1 MPAQQRRDHL
11 REERRWTRLYQVLN
25 EEVQRKLINLR
36 LKINSMTDVARLP
49 TEILCHIFLLLAADP
64 TLKSH
69 IPLISITQVCRH
81 WRKVAIAL
89 PMLWTSLYPS
99 MSVRDVARSLRRS
112 NGLPLDFTI
121 SGVQGTAGHWEHFHE
136 HIGRCRRIA
145 IKDIPP
151 EWIADLQPWLDNPA
165 PLLEE
170 LVLSAVPSQSP
181 ISSDLDLTFFDQTTP
196 KLFKVRLDTIILP
209 RSSFHLFLN
218 ITHLEFSFGHGPKIG
233 CQIPSHRYILDLL
246 SCAPLLQDAL
256 IERYGTEPLPYFR
269 TYPADYKP
277 TRVKLDWLK
286 RLCVQGMAPIELGWM
301 EHIDVPVSCCI
312 KIGIDLSRHQN
323 LAPLLAL
330 LDNPSNGLRPL
341 LRVQETMFTGSSSG
355 GNQKSNDRDKLGV
368 HLWDPNSQLAVG
380 IVFRSPQSREQT
392 ELIVWMMSMTLFKR
406 YTPRC
411 LAWSTLSS
419 RFVMGP
425 GIYIRVLMGHTTI
438 TDLAFDDCHFVTDAL
453 KLLLASERSATTPFV
468 SSGPGT
474 AVDVVCPN
482 LAYLA
487 LSRCPTLPGTVL
499 VDLARVRDMRGKTL
513 RKLRIRQCDAVSK
526 RSVNDLRWIVE
537 EVEWDCEA
545 EWDGFSTMADMDP
558 EEALELQTM
567 DHEAVDEDDWETVE
581 HGDEYDVPESTTA
594 ESTTADGEEENDDG
608 SLERSFGALAMRG
621 RGNKSVE
628 TVTSHSRGRGRVA
641 RSLVSDAGE

>member
-1 MPAQQRRDHL
+1 M
-11 REERRWTRLYQVLN
+11 
-25 EEVQRKLINLR
+25 
-36 LKINSMTDVARLP
+36 
-49 TEILCHIFLLLAADP
+49 LAGDP
-64 TLKSH
+64 TIKSH
-69 IPLISITQVCRH
+69 VPLLSMTQVCRH

-89 PMLWTSLYPS
+89 PMLWTSLYPT

-121 SGVQGTAGHWEHFHE
+121 SGIQGTAGHWEHFHE
-136 HIGRCRRIA
+136 HIGRCKRIA

-170 LVLSAVPSQSP
+170 LVLSAVPSQHP

-196 KLFKVRLDTIILP
+196 LLYKVRLDTIILP
-209 RSSFHLFLN
+209 RSSFHLLLN

-256 IERYGTEPLPYFR
+256 IERYGTEHLPYFR
-269 TYPADYKP
+269 TYPPDYTP
-277 TRVKLDWLK
+277 TRVKLDHLRK
-286 RLCVQGMAPIELGWM
+286 MCVQGMAPIELGWM
-301 EHIDVPVSCCI
+301 EYIDIPLNCCL
-312 KIGIDLSRHQN
+312 KIGIDLAHHQN

-341 LRVQETMFTGSSSG
+341 LRVQETMFTGSTSP
-355 GNQKSNDRDKLGV
+355 GNPNARANDRDKLGI

-392 ELIVWMMSMTLFKR
+392 ELIMWMMSMTLFRR

-411 LAWSTLSS
+411 LAWSTLNS

-425 GIYIRVLMGHTTI
+425 GIYIRVLMNHTTI
-438 TDLAFDDCHFVTDAL
+438 SDLAFDDCHFVTDAL
-453 KLLLASERSATTPFV
+453 KLLVASERSASNYT
-468 SSGPGT
+468 GPGT
-474 AVDVVCPN
+474 AVVCPN

-487 LSRCPTLPGTVL
+487 LSRCRSLPGTVL
-499 VDLARVRDMRGKTL
+499 VDLARARDVRGKTL
-513 RKLRIRQCDAVSK
+513 RKLRIKECDSVHR
-526 RSVNDLRWIVE
+526 RSVADFRWLVE
-537 EVEWDCEA
+537 EVEWDGET

-558 EEALELQTM
+558 DDARDLLVDM
-567 DHEAVDEDDWETVE
+567 DKVDEDGDWETVD
-581 HGDEYDVPESTTA
+581 HGDEYDLQESNG
-594 ESTTADGEEENDDG
+594 SDEEETRDRKKQFG
-608 SLERSFGALAMRG
+608 SLA
-621 RGNKSVE
+621 NQSVE
-628 TVTSHSRGRGRVA
+628 TFTERGRRHGVA
-641 RSLVSDAGE
+641 RSLVSDSGE